1 MKQPHEDEEHLV
13 KERYGDE
20 DMQAYPGK
28 LDTQSREELNEDKAY
43 LLWTEKCDVWVS
55 AIGTV
60 KQKLDYICDYIDTFE
75 GNYQDLMRSGLLE
88 DIVEMVPECS
98 EVSRA

>member
-43 LLWTEKCDVWVS
+43 LLWTETVS
-55 AIGTV
+55 YTHLTLPT
-60 KQKLDYICDYIDTFE
+60 K
-75 GNYQDLMRSGLLE
+75 R
-88 DIVEMVPECS
+88 IV
-98 EVSRA
+98 